1 MQRKFLPFVIAA
13 ALIAA
18 APASAQRQ
26 SLADRVASLE
36 QQASSNQGNVDLLN
50 QVTQLKNE
58 VQALRSQIEE
68 LQQQNT
74 QFKDSNRSQYLDL
87 DGRLSRLEGSTPAAA
102 RVPAAPT
109 TSAPAARPAASAPAT
124 SAILEAPAES
134 SAPTVYGDASSL
146 AKGAAERGA
155 YNAAFDTLK
164 AGRYADASREFQAF
178 LEAYPTGSYAPN
190 ALYWLGESYYVTGNY
205 PLAREQFQSLL
216 GRYPT
221 HDKAPGAMLK
231 VGLAQY
237 GQKDLDAAERTLSA
251 VVQQYPG
258 SDAARTAEDRL
269 RAIQLARVR

>member
-1 MQRKFLPFVIAA
+1 MQRMFLPIVIAA
-13 ALIAA
+13 ALTAA
-18 APASAQRQ
+18 APTVAQQRQ

-36 QQASSNQGNVDLLN
+36 QQASSNQSNVDLLN

-68 LQQQNT
+68 LQQQNV

-87 DGRLSRLEGSTPAAA
+87 DGRLNRLEGSGAVTP
-102 RVPAAPT
+102 RGPAAPSPT
-109 TSAPAARPAASAPAT
+109 AAPAATPAIS
-124 SAILEAPAES
+124 EAVDS
-134 SAPTVYGDASSL
+134 GAPTVYGDASSI
-146 AKGAAERGA
+146 AKGADERVA

-164 AGRYADASREFQAF
+164 AGRYADASREFQSF
-178 LEAYPTGSYAPN
+178 LQTFPNGSYAPN

-205 PLAREQFQSLL
+205 PLAQEQFQTLL

-237 GQKDLDAAERTLSA
+237 GRKDLDAAERTLTA
-251 VVQQYPG
+251 VAQQYPG